1 MHVAMVIWVSAPP
14 LPLSS
19 PPLSRVRGWWVRG
32 QRGGR
37 VPQTSGGLQM
47 TDRRSAR
54 SPRRGGSS
62 RHTQPRETRQH
73 RSEWHTHQSSSAL
86 NMRPSAGS
94 HSLVPPPSLSGAA
107 PARFYIHVRHVG
119 WTHPSSDGAQRLA
132 DRGWSRAV
140 TDVGLTERPA
150 NRGVSLSRG
159 QSEEMQ
165 QI

>member
-1 MHVAMVIWVSAPP
+1 M
-14 LPLSS
+14 
-19 PPLSRVRGWWVRG
+19 RG

-37 VPQTSGGLQM
+37 VPRTSGGLQM
-47 TDRRSAR
+47 TDRQSAW

-94 HSLVPPPSLSGAA
+94 HSLVPPPTPRSLSGAA

-132 DRGWSRAV
+132 DRGRSRAV

-150 NRGVSLSRG
+150 NRAVLLSRG

-165 QI
+165 KI